1 FVSPTALEFIN
12 SNGVNALLVGG
23 LNNVDNAQ
31 SPITVADSD
40 NNGHLSGWRPF
51 GQGLPNSPVSALSYN
66 PSVDVLAVGTFGRG
80 VAALYDVT
88 SYFKQATVLQ
98 FGLANN
104 DSQPDA
110 SYLTDGTNLDGSTFV
125 RPLNKYGTGT
135 LMIAGNAGYTGTT
148 IFGGVMMLGNGGAG
162 GGSILG
168 NVAFCNDATNPQ
180 CDTSTNKVLAFN
192 RSDTYTFGGVISG
205 PGEVYQIGTGTT
217 VLSGASTYTGPTF
230 VDAG

>member
-135 LMIAGNAGYTGTT
+135 LMIAGNAGYTG
-148 IFGGVMMLGNGGAG
+148 GHDDLRRRHDARQWRCRRRLDPRQRGVLQRRDKSA
-162 GGSILG
+162 
-168 NVAFCNDATNPQ
+168 VRHQ
-180 CDTSTNKVLAFN
+180 H
-192 RSDTYTFGGVISG
+192 
-205 PGEVYQIGTGTT
+205 Q
-217 VLSGASTYTGPTF
+217 
-230 VDAG
+230 